1 MAQDPIDEFIALP
14 KDQQLSTL
22 QQLAPD
28 KQDKLLG
35 EVKERRSK
43 PDFTTNEIN
52 PATGKGYG
60 TYKMAGPSGEV
71 KDIPYHKVRAASQ
84 AQFKMQPEDIRR
96 YMNDAMA
103 DPNLNKQPE
112 KDWRDKYTRIEPHHL
127 ETLAPQKGDM
137 ASELARSYLH
147 EGTTALSNIGAGALG
162 VALHPVATAETMA
175 ASVTPRA
182 VLEWGKTHGKEGA
195 LRARQTRGEKLTP
208 DEQAYLDRAEELRN
222 TPDPLTGMV
231 ASFMPRAVI
240 EYGKAH
246 GREGA
251 IRAKQARGEKLT
263 ADEQGYL
270 ENAERLEAMG
280 GHPLETAEQM
290 LGQTGVMEL
299 GAKVAGKGA
308 ATAEAAPKKIMET
321 VTGTG
326 PRQLREMA
334 QKTVEANE
342 ASKIKAAE
350 ANTAKTK
357 KYLDDAVE
365 AAKETRQRETGYEY
379 DVKMKDELNKAKHN
393 ADKAKVDEENARM
406 RAKHQLES
414 KRITDENA
422 KLDKELA
429 QRPVEESKL
438 RQETTDYYAKE
449 DAVKEK
455 AKAQANAAWQP
466 WHEKMA
472 AKQIDG
478 AEIADPLK
486 KITELSPEVTRLLRQ
501 LVPDTMD
508 VPPESAFAKE
518 RAAVMAEKGI
528 TKPYWELPRFDQV
541 TIDRDVTLR
550 GFEPEPID
558 FNPQPGEAIPAE
570 QVHRAKSILG
580 QNIASGRYGFEGILL
595 GEMKQVYKVL
605 DKAETKASLEADALD
620 DLDAGRKATREYQE
634 AFGRERH
641 TPKTQDEIRK
651 QQANPEQFKEE
662 NDQERL
668 DAAKKFDPS
677 LADDYA
683 TVKEHRAQIKKMR
696 TPEQLERARKP
707 VPEPPSY
714 DDLRPGYRLK
724 PPPEPPVPAFEKVAQ
739 PERVTAKYP
748 TWDEADYRTI
758 SPEDLQKERANK
770 IQAFAKQLRDQG
782 VRRTVNNAFYSVPLA
797 LTSFVLRHGGLGAL
811 ELASAPA
818 ILTGSEALASL
829 LEKPNVSRWV
839 AEITDRHVAE
849 WNQLPPEQKA
859 VFQQELKPVV
869 ETAKAKG
876 MRVAPALAAFVGT
889 GAAAQERGK
898 SIKDLREEAQRR
910 MGVVRQALAPTTET
924 PSGLTP
930 TAGSDWRQP
939 Y

>member
-1 MAQDPIDEFIALP
+1 MAVKDPYA
-14 KDQQLSTL
+14 ST
-22 QQLAPD
+22 AEKATDPYAATA
-28 KQDKLLG
+28 
-35 EVKERRSK
+35 ESAA

-52 PATGKGYG
+52 PKTGKGYG
-60 TYKMAGPSGEV
+60 TYKMSGPGGKVIPVPYNKV
-71 KDIPYHKVRAASQ
+71 KVATQ
-84 AQFKMQPEDIRR
+84 AEFKMQPEDIRR

-103 DPNLNKQPE
+103 DPNLNQQPE

-127 ETLAPQKGDM
+127 ETLMPQKGDT
-137 ASELARSYLH
+137 ASDLAKAYLH
-147 EGTTALSNIGAGALG
+147 EGTTALSNIGGGALG
-162 VALHPVATAETMA
+162 IALHPAATAESMA
-175 ASVTPRA
+175 ASITPHA
-182 VLEWGKTHGKEGA
+182 VLEWGKTHGKEGE
-195 LRARQTRGEKLTP
+195 LRARQSRGEQLTGN
-208 DEQAYLDRAEELRN
+208 EQAYLDRAEELRN

-231 ASFMPRAVI
+231 ASFMPQAVI
-240 EYGKAH
+240 EYGKTH
-246 GREGA
+246 GKEGV
-251 IRAKQARGEKLT
+251 IRAKKARGEKLT

-290 LGQTGVMEL
+290 LGQTAVTEL
-299 GAKVAGKGA
+299 GAKAVGKGA
-308 ATAEAAPKKIMET
+308 AKVEAAPKKLLET

-326 PRQLREMA
+326 PRQLRELA

-342 ASKIKAAE
+342 TAKVDAAK
-350 ANTAKTK
+350 ANTAKAK
-357 KYLDDAVE
+357 KYFNDLGEAVKKTHE
-365 AAKETRQRETGYEY
+365 REMGYEY
-379 DVKMKDELNKAKHN
+379 DVKMKDEMNKAKHN
-393 ADKAKVDEENARM
+393 AEKSKVDEENARM
-406 RAKHQLES
+406 RAKHKIES
-414 KRITDENA
+414 ERITEENA
-422 KLDKELA
+422 KLDNELA
-429 QRPVEESKL
+429 QRPIEEANLQK
-438 RQETTDYYAKE
+438 ETTDYYAKE

-455 AKAQANAAWQP
+455 AKAQTNKAWQP
-466 WHEKMA
+466 WHEKME
-472 AKQIDG
+472 AKKIDG

-486 KITELSPEVTRLLRQ
+486 KITEFSPEVTRLLRQ

-541 TIDRDVTLR
+541 HLNRDVRLR

-558 FNPQPGEAIPAE
+558 FNPQPGESIPAE

-580 QNIASGRYGFEGILL
+580 GNIVSGRYGYEGTLL

-620 DLDAGRKATREYQE
+620 DLEAGRKATREYQE

-668 DAAKKFDPS
+668 DAAKKYDPS
-677 LADDYA
+677 LAEDYEA
-683 TVKEHRAQIKKMR
+683 VKKHRAQIKKMR
-696 TPEQLERARKP
+696 TPEQLEKARKP
-707 VPEPPSY
+707 VPEPPSH

-724 PPPEPPVPAFEKVAQ
+724 PQPKPPVPAFEQVAQ
-739 PERVTAKYP
+739 PERAAPESVTF
-748 TWDEADYRTI
+748 DEADYRTI
-758 SPEDLQKERANK
+758 SPEDLQKERAGK

-829 LEKPNVSRWV
+829 LEKPNVSKWV
-839 AEITDRHVAE
+839 AEITDKHVAE
-849 WNQLPPEQKA
+849 WNNLPPEQKA

-869 ETAKAKG
+869 ETAKTKG

-889 GAAAQERGK
+889 GATAPERGK
-898 SIKDLREEAQRR
+898 SIKELREEAQRR
-910 MGVVRQALAPTTET
+910 AGMVRQALAPTTET

-930 TAGSDWRQP
+930 TAGREWRQP
-939 Y
+939 SY